1 MKPHRIKKAFTLL
14 MVVLF
19 APILMAAASR
29 ASAEP
34 LESADMILFNGT
46 VITLDENQPEAEAL
60 AIRSDRILAV
70 GSNEKIKPYATAS
83 TSVIDLKGM
92 FAMPGFIEGHGH
104 FLSLGYSLMRL
115 DLTHARNWSEIV
127 RMVQTEAKKAKPGEW
142 ILGSGWHQ
150 EKWDRPPSPQ
160 VEGYPVHQ
168 SLSSITPDNPVLLT
182 HASGHAAIANAK
194 ALGAAGV
201 TKETADPPGGRILED
216 LDGNPTG
223 VLLDTAQGLIEKV
236 HEESQAKR
244 PSEEIEKERIEAVE
258 LAEQESLSNGIT
270 SFQDASSSF
279 ETIEFFKT
287 LAEEGRLDVRLWV
300 MIRESRENLEQKLN
314 RYRLI
319 DVGDHRLTVRAV
331 KAFMDGAL
339 GSHTAWLLKPYSD
352 LPSSSGLNVDPLGS
366 IQSTARLAIQ
376 NDFQLCV
383 HAIGDRANREVL
395 DIFETVF
402 RENPGKRDLRWRIEH
417 AQHISSADIPRFAK
431 LGVLASMQPIH
442 AVSDG
447 PWVIK
452 RLGKDR
458 AEEGA
463 YVWRKLIASGA
474 GINSGTDAPVE
485 SVNPIANFHA
495 AVTRKLPDGTAFY
508 PDQRMSREEALK
520 SYTINNAYAA
530 FEEGIKGSLEVEKL
544 ADITVLSQNILTVPE
559 DEILKTDVVYTIVG
573 GKAAY
578 RKK

>member
-1 MKPHRIKKAFTLL
+1 
-14 MVVLF
+14 
-19 APILMAAASR
+19 
-29 ASAEP
+29 
-34 LESADMILFNGT
+34 
-46 VITLDENQPEAEAL
+46 
-60 AIRSDRILAV
+60 
-70 GSNEKIKPYATAS
+70 
-83 TSVIDLKGM
+83 
-92 FAMPGFIEGHGH
+92 
-104 FLSLGYSLMRL
+104 
-115 DLTHARNWSEIV
+115 
-127 RMVQTEAKKAKPGEW
+127 
-142 ILGSGWHQ
+142 
-150 EKWDRPPSPQ
+150 
-160 VEGYPVHQ
+160 VEGYPVHE
-168 SLSSITPDNPVLLT
+168 SLSNITPDNPVLLI

-194 ALGAAGV
+194 AMEMAGV
-201 TKETADPPGGRILED
+201 TNETADPPGGGILKD

-223 VLLDTAQGLIEKV
+223 VLLDTAQGLIEKAY
-236 HEESQAKR
+236 EERQAKR
-244 PSEEIEKERIEAVE
+244 PSEEIEKERLKAVE
-258 LAEQESLSNGIT
+258 LAAQESLSNGIT

-279 ETIEFFKT
+279 ETIDFFKT

-314 RYRLI
+314 KYRLI
-319 DVGDHRLTVRAV
+319 NVGNHRFTVRAV

-352 LPSSSGLNVDPLGS
+352 LPSSSGLNVDPPES

-395 DIFETVF
+395 DIYETVF
-402 RENPGKRDLRWRIEH
+402 RENPGKKDLRWRIEH

-431 LGVLASMQPIH
+431 LGVLASMQPVH

-463 YVWRKLIASGA
+463 YVWRKLIDPGA
-474 GINSGTDAPVE
+474 RINSGTDAPVE

-520 SYTINNAYAA
+520 AYTINNAYAA
-530 FEEGIKGSLEVEKL
+530 FEEGIKGSLEAEKL

-573 GKAAY
+573 GKVAY

>member
-1 MKPHRIKKAFTLL
+1 MKPHCIQKVFAFF

-19 APILMAAASR
+19 APILMAASSR
-29 ASAEP
+29 VSAEP

-60 AIRSDRILAV
+60 AIRGDRILAV
-70 GSNEKIKPYATAS
+70 GSSERIKAYADAS

-115 DLTHARNWSEIV
+115 DLTHARNWNEIV
-127 RMVQTEAKKAKPGEW
+127 QMVQTEAEKARSGEW
-142 ILGSGWHQ
+142 ILGAGWHQ

-168 SLSSITPDNPVLLT
+168 SLSSITPDNPVLLI

-194 ALGAAGV
+194 AMEMAGV
-201 TKETADPPGGRILED
+201 TKETADPPGGGILKD

-223 VLLDTAQGLIEKV
+223 VLLDTAQGLIEKA
-236 HEESQAKR
+236 HEERQAKR
-244 PSEEIEKERIEAVE
+244 PSEEIEKERLKAVE
-258 LAEQESLSNGIT
+258 LAAQENLSNGIT

-279 ETIEFFKT
+279 ESIDFFKT

-314 RYRLI
+314 QYRLI
-319 DVGDHRLTVRAV
+319 NVGDHRLTVRAV

-352 LPSSSGLNVDPLGS
+352 LPSSSGLNVDPLES
-366 IQSTARLAIQ
+366 IQATARLAIQ
-376 NDFQLCV
+376 NDFQFCV

-395 DIFETVF
+395 NIYETVF

-431 LGVLASMQPIH
+431 LGVLASMQTVH

-447 PWVIK
+447 PWVSK

-463 YVWRKLIASGA
+463 YVWRKLIDSGA
-474 GINSGTDAPVE
+474 RINSGTDAPVE
-485 SVNPIANFHA
+485 SVNAIANFHA

-520 SYTINNAYAA
+520 AYTIKNAYAA
-530 FEEGIKGSLEVEKL
+530 FEEGIKGSLEAEKL
-544 ADITVLSQNILTVPE
+544 ADITVLSKNILTVPE

-573 GKAAY
+573 GKVAY
-578 RKK
+578 MKK